1 MASSSA
7 TAKAALDKV
16 AWEFVQDECTAKEQR
31 IKSLQRQLEVLED
44 KNDKQAGSINFL
56 EARLAAF
63 RSQELAMWNC
73 MTAAREDAERLRAKN
88 KELESENDRL
98 RDEKVSAPPAKK
110 LCTIARR

>member
-56 EARLAAF
+56 EARLATF
-63 RSQELAMWNC
+63 RSQKREMRNDL
-73 MTAAREDAERLRAKN
+73 TAAREEVERLRAKN
-88 KELESENDRL
+88 KD
-98 RDEKVSAPPAKK
+98 
-110 LCTIARR
+110 